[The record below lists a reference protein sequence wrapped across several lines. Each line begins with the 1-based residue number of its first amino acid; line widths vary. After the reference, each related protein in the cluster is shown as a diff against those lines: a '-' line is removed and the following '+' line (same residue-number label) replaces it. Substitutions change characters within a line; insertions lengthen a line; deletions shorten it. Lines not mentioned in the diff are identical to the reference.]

1 MKNFKKLNLIFSGIV
16 LISVM
21 FFLNSCSFS
30 VSTANIS
37 STEFA
42 KEVPGGQPVK
52 IGTTYHPGD
61 GPFHLYVVVS
71 NGPED
76 TKVKA
81 GWYGIDAAGKSELID
96 ENEITLG
103 NNSQVDFSLSLP
115 RPWPVGKYKVDLS
128 LNGKF
133 DRSIPFDVKE

>member
-1 MKNFKKLNLIFSGIV
+1 MKNLRKIYLDLPAIITITVLLIM
-16 LISVM
+16 ISCN
-21 FFLNSCSFS
+21 FNI
-30 VSTANIS
+30 STANIS
-37 STEFA
+37 KAEFA

-52 IGTTYHPGD
+52 IGTTYRPGD
-61 GPFHLYVVVS
+61 GPFHLFVVVS

-81 GWYGIDAAGKSELID
+81 SWYGVDGAKSELID
-96 ENEITLG
+96 ENEVTLG
-103 NNSQVDFSLSLP
+103 NNSEIDFSLSLP
-115 RPWPVGKYKVDLS
+115 RPWPVGNYKVDLF